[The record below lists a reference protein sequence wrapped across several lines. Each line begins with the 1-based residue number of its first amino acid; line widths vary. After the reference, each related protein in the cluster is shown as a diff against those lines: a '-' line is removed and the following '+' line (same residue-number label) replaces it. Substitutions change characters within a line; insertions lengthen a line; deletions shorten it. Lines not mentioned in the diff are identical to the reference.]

1 MLGSTFSECRPTRR
15 GSTFTLGEKAWL
27 DGFDGSNDKGVF
39 FAASLRDHS
48 IYLLKWKSQPI
59 RKAPVVT
66 EFPTRP
72 SSVVSTSSDKSSA
85 VTAGGVTDA
94 AGASAAAAAAG
105 VDANTA
111 GLAAVSLNSST
122 VSNSVRS
129 PPDEDE
135 GSFNLVT
142 GPPIDNAIHRD
153 QQLLSTP
160 LRQSRTPTRSS
171 LAAQVFDM
179 PEDRDALLGGL
190 SVRRSREG
198 SGEPGVAQ
206 PRGAAAAVT
215 SQSLSVPAGTSRSS
229 SSSPNSSCHRN
240 RKSSRSVSPYESDI

>member
-1 MLGSTFSECRPTRR
+1 M
-15 GSTFTLGEKAWL
+15 
-27 DGFDGSNDKGVF
+27 F

-94 AGASAAAAAAG
+94 AGASAAAAGAA
-105 VDANTA
+105 ANTA
-111 GLAAVSLNSST
+111 VLAAVSLNSST

-190 SVRRSREG
+190 SVRRGREG

-229 SSSPNSSCHRN
+229 SSSPNSSRHRN
-240 RKSSRSVSPYESDI
+240 SKSSRSVSPYESDI

>member
-1 MLGSTFSECRPTRR
+1 M
-15 GSTFTLGEKAWL
+15 
-27 DGFDGSNDKGVF
+27 F

-85 VTAGGVTDA
+85 VTAGSVTDA
-94 AGASAAAAAAG
+94 AGASAAAAAGA
-105 VDANTA
+105 DANTA

-122 VSNSVRS
+122 ISNSVRS

-190 SVRRSREG
+190 SVRRGREG

-215 SQSLSVPAGTSRSS
+215 SQSLSVPVGTSRSS
-229 SSSPNSSCHRN
+229 SSSPNSSRHRN
-240 RKSSRSVSPYESDI
+240 SKSSRSVSPYESDI

>member
-1 MLGSTFSECRPTRR
+1 M
-15 GSTFTLGEKAWL
+15 
-27 DGFDGSNDKGVF
+27 F

-48 IYLLKWKSQPI
+48 IYLLKWKSQPT

-94 AGASAAAAAAG
+94 AGASAAAGA
-105 VDANTA
+105 DANTA
-111 GLAAVSLNSST
+111 VLAAMSLNSST

-229 SSSPNSSCHRN
+229 SSSPNSSRHRN
-240 RKSSRSVSPYESDI
+240 SKSSRSVSPYESDI